1 MVDHGFGGKQDL
13 LSLPPQR
20 LDGLALAVI
29 TEDFRKWRYVR
40 DNAEFGLG
48 YVNLP
53 SIGAEVHLPFGGVKD
68 SGNGHPGAE
77 GLISSVTHRV
87 SWTVNH
93 DTKIVL
99 AQGLTADG

>member
-1 MVDHGFGGKQDL
+1 M
-13 LSLPPQR
+13 
-20 LDGLALAVI
+20 I